1 MEHIGV
7 YWARGPN
14 IQVIGLVDWGNH
26 WFGAPHWETL
36 SVPLVCLLKQGAPKI
51 QWWAIAF
58 SHQTIAIYWGTPPFS
73 RAYISTYGPLWTWLY
88 QLFPSEIPTAP
99 PDIFGRNGVVHLKWL
114 CWLVISGSY
123 YPPPKYECLRGMP
136 NCAYILN
143 NQQMGWWWFTAI
155 SVNS

>member
-14 IQVIGLVDWGNH
+14 IQVIGVVDWGNH

-36 SVPLVCLLKQGAPKI
+36 SVPLVCLLKQGAPKSSGEP
-51 QWWAIAF
+51 
-58 SHQTIAIYWGTPPFS
+58 SHFPSNNCNILGHTPIFTRLYLNLWS
-73 RAYISTYGPLWTWLY
+73 LWTWLY